1 MFLINATVGP
11 HILERI
17 IVDTLRE
24 ARSVAKRLAQE
35 KSWNL
40 DNGAVFFGDAWVKV
54 YDLDIK
60 KPSDHIDEHLLSF
73 YDPR

>member
-24 ARSVAKRLAQE
+24 ARSVAKRLARE

-40 DNGAVFFGDAWVKV
+40 GNGAVFFGDAWVKV
-54 YDLDIK
+54 YDLDIN

>member
-1 MFLINATVGP
+1 MFLINATIGP

-54 YDLDIK
+54 YDLDIN